1 MSVYISRPSLSGY
14 GASAVSM
21 SFDTN
26 TLVISNAYASSQT
39 GTFSTFTYTPPGSG
53 GSGNVWS
60 SAITINGTSNSN
72 FGQSASMNYDGTR
85 IAVGAPNIGKV
96 YIYDWNG
103 SGWSNYSNIIQCP
116 VTTSSNNFGYS
127 VSLSPDLGDRVAIGA
142 PGINTAYVYE
152 LKSNNQWTQTWL
164 HTENTLKSLITCDT
178 SVNSSGNVSVN
189 SQYNNYGFSVALSLY
204 GDFLA
209 IGAPGTDLDEVNST
223 NSDHNASPFTYNGV
237 YYDGNISYGN
247 AVGPDDA
254 DMEVVGQVG
263 FVQVYKGGLTNT
275 QSWWTSNALVG
286 QTMYGDAGTHNV
298 NFDGGSNWY
307 GTTRYWKEAW
317 SMPRMGYSVDI
328 SDDGT
333 RVVAGSPSFS
343 AEGTQ
348 NALYPG
354 KIELFDF
361 TSSLNVWTKSLSPL
375 FGATARGC
383 AGHSFKL
390 NSSNNRIVTQDL
402 SSGGFSVMDY
412 SGSAWYQN
420 GVKNSWMTSTP
431 TYGDTVLT
439 ACTITNGAL
448 IVSATPGQNNGQV
461 QFYNYLLTNTLAG
474 NTLIGG
480 YMAADEIFLGPSDN
494 SLTNAY
500 DKKISFGGTY
510 ADNSASLCTIE
521 RRVHDSSDLT
531 GASELLIR
539 HTGETES
546 DQVRLNAPELIFQVG
561 GSDTVTAH
569 MHINKEGNV
578 GIGSDLYA
586 STFLTSTGEHWKSR
600 SYCTAGVDISKDVQ
614 IRNKLNINYSG
625 RTALAGKDGHTLSR
639 LDTRDNELVLSE
651 WASSSQN
658 VTYSSGFRAYDFAG
672 GSSYIQ
678 GPGGSTHQKGARFGL
693 WLYLKNE
700 HSTYT
705 ANNSKGQVL
714 CALGTVPTPAPSS
727 NRFQGCS
734 LYLFYNSASDRGFR
748 FWLGESNRYY
758 VHQMDLEKGRWY
770 CIDVKFP
777 GQYTAGTTTSL
788 QPKFYDGVGNGGEG
802 TTNAPNS
809 IADTSNTMLLLV
821 DSVGKNLSVSGSG
834 GASVSNGSIYAPN
847 GYWFGGNNTSSTND
861 GYGIHNA
868 YMGLMYKEGGSGHQS
883 AQPSVLFANGS
894 PPEMLAVGGD
904 ILTNGRIGIGT
915 VQPNAACHV
924 IGDFNVE
931 GEIKQN
937 NSTLIGLGSS
947 SSAGAPLQVLASTS
961 NTSPTNNG
969 ILLKQE
975 GTSGTNHA
983 IMAIQVAGANS
994 GDPFVSWD
1002 NSVTGWSM
1010 GIDSDDDKLKIANSS
1025 SELQTDTHM
1034 EFSSA
1039 GTDFKK
1045 AILANGSTGTSGQV
1059 LTSGGT
1065 GPVSWTTVSGGGG
1078 SFSGD
1083 IADYITHTGDANTY
1097 FGFPSDDTFIIK
1109 TNGTERLRANSSGNI
1124 GIGTASPGYKLDVNG
1139 DINMSSGS
1147 SLRINGVAQS
1157 FGGGG
1162 GSSLSGTNTF
1172 EWGTGVSG
1180 KETNAGK
1187 IGYSTFTSGANGAL
1201 DIVGAGTGSSNR
1213 NVRIWDYLGIGTGS
1227 PTSPLHV
1234 IGDAFFDGGNIYF
1247 NKTSGSV
1254 SKITSSSAGDD
1265 LQFYSDK
1272 WIRFIESDN
1281 NAEKLVINGN
1291 EGKIGINHST
1301 PDSCL
1306 HIASS
1311 SGQTITLDGTTRT
1324 SYIHYVRG
1332 TGHWYAVVDN
1342 NSGPN
1347 HNMYWYSNTSQS
1359 GNPIKQIFRFE
1370 NDTAGAGSNAI
1381 GTFTG
1386 QHMSSIVDV
1395 TPTNVS
1401 NCVGLIVSSNQND
1414 YMTINGGTPLKGAK
1428 NIHVNE
1434 AIPVVKIST
1443 KVQDKACFG
1452 VISSGEDSNESGREQ
1467 RTGRIVG
1474 VFHKESGDNRV
1485 YINSI
1490 GEGGVWV
1497 VNTNGNLEAGD
1508 YITTSNVS
1516 GYGMKQTSEFL
1527 ANYTVAKITM
1537 DCNFNPGQVPVKQI
1551 KKVSA
1556 TNTYYV
1562 RSTDND
1568 TCNETFYNTL
1578 DDETKALYTRDV
1590 RTEMVNDLD
1599 SNGVFQ
1605 WEDTSETELA
1615 YTIRYLDADGIET
1628 TQGNAVHI
1636 AAFVGCTYHCG

>member
-26 TLVISNAYASSQT
+26 TLVISNAQASSKT

-60 SAITINGTSNSN
+60 SAITINGTSNSE

-85 IAVGAPNIGKV
+85 IAIGAPNIGKV

-223 NSDHNASPFTYNGV
+223 NSDHNGSNFTNSV
-237 YYDGNISYGN
+237 NTSGNIEYGPH
-247 AVGPDDA
+247 VGRSDA
-254 DMEVVGQVG
+254 DMQVVGQVG

-286 QTMYGDAGTHNV
+286 QTMYGDAGTHDV
-298 NFDGGSNWY
+298 NFEGGSNWY

-317 SMPRMGYSVDI
+317 SMPRMGYTVDI

-348 NALYPG
+348 NAVYPG

-361 TSSLNVWTKSLSPL
+361 TSSLNVWTKSLSPV
-375 FGATARGC
+375 FGATAKGC

-420 GVKNSWMTSTP
+420 GVKNSWMTDTP

-448 IVSATPGQNNGQV
+448 IVSANPAQNNGQV

-578 GIGSDLYA
+578 GIGSTLYA
-586 STFLTSTGEHWKSR
+586 STYLDSTGNHWKSR
-600 SYCTAGVDISKDVQ
+600 SYCTAGVDIDKDVQ
-614 IRNKLNINYSG
+614 IRNKLNINYAG
-625 RTALAGKDGHTLSR
+625 RTALAGKDGHSLSR
-639 LDTRDNELVLSE
+639 LDTRDNELVLSD

-658 VTYSSGFRAYDFAG
+658 VTYSSGFRAYDFTG

-678 GPGGSTHQKGARFGL
+678 GPGGSTHRKGARFGL

-734 LYLFYNSASDRGFR
+734 LYLYYTSASDRGFR

-758 VHQMDLEKGRWY
+758 TCQMDLEKGRWY

-777 GQYTAGTTTSL
+777 GAYTAGTTTSL
-788 QPKFYDGVGNGGEG
+788 QPRFYDGVNDAADVGDYGALS
-802 TTNAPNS
+802 APNS
-809 IADTSNTMLLLV
+809 IVDTGNTILLLV

-834 GASVSNGSIYAPN
+834 GESVSNGSISADLSTN
-847 GYWFGGNNTSSTND
+847 GYWFGGNSTDINND

-937 NSTLIGLGSS
+937 NSRLIGLGSS

-961 NTSPTNNG
+961 NTAPTNNG
-969 ILLKQE
+969 IFLSQT
-975 GTSGTNHA
+975 GTSSTNHA
-983 IMAIQVAGANS
+983 IMAMKVNGANS

-1002 NSVTGWSM
+1002 TDVTGWSM
-1010 GIDSDDDKLKIANSS
+1010 GIDNSDSDILKIANSS
-1025 SELQTDTHM
+1025 SELHSETHM

-1045 AILANGSTGTSGQV
+1045 AILANGSTGTNGQV
-1059 LTSGGT
+1059 LTSGGSGGT
-1065 GPVSWTTVSGGGG
+1065 VSWTTVSGGGG
-1078 SFSGD
+1078 
-1083 IADYITHTGDANTY
+1083 
-1097 FGFPSDDTFIIK
+1097 
-1109 TNGTERLRANSSGNI
+1109 
-1124 GIGTASPGYKLDVNG
+1124 
-1139 DINMSSGS
+1139 
-1147 SLRINGVAQS
+1147 
-1157 FGGGG
+1157 
-1162 GSSLSGTNTF
+1162 GSSLSGSNTF

-1180 KETNAGK
+1180 KEVNAGK
-1187 IGYSTFTSGANGAL
+1187 IGYSTFSGAGYNYAL
-1201 DIVGAGTGSSNR
+1201 DIVGAGTSSSNR
-1213 NVRIWDYLGIGTGS
+1213 NVRIWDHLGIGTGS
-1227 PTSPLHV
+1227 PEAYLHVKRGGTSGESNVYIQAYSDSTGDKAALFLGTPHYNDSASQPKCAIIADAVGWSRADLHFCVETTANNGSSYRASTSNSRMMIDGISGNVGIGTTSPGATLD
-1234 IGDAFFDGGNIYF
+1234 IKAGGQLSDSI
-1247 NKTSGSV
+1247 KLSG
-1254 SKITSSSAGDD
+1254 
-1265 LQFYSDK
+1265 
-1272 WIRFIESDN
+1272 
-1281 NAEKLVINGN
+1281 
-1291 EGKIGINHST
+1291 
-1301 PDSCL
+1301 
-1306 HIASS
+1306 SS
-1311 SGQTITLDGTTRT
+1311 SGGYYIGTNSTGSQMMFSGNGYSWGMWNNAHHYDVYSGISGT
-1324 SYIHYVRG
+1324 SG
-1332 TGHWYAVVDN
+1332 TGYRDFYLN
-1342 NSGPN
+1342 YYSGGSVRLASGV
-1347 HNMYWYSNTSQS
+1347 YVTSDDR
-1359 GNPIKQIFRFE
+1359 IKTNERYITNATETLLKLKPQIY
-1370 NDTAGAGSNAI
+1370 DKGPSLGG
-1381 GTFTG
+1381 GTGETRVE
-1386 QHMSSIVDV
+1386 S
-1395 TPTNVS
+1395 
-1401 NCVGLIVSSNQND
+1401 GLIVQDIYYDAPELRHLVNYDEDAEIPDEKPYVDDDPQKDPDYSMWGTKSAGLNYEGFIAYLIKSNQEI
-1414 YMTINGGTPLKGAK
+1414 YTELQAEK
-1428 NIHVNE
+1428 
-1434 AIPVVKIST
+1434 T
-1443 KVQDKACFG
+1443 KVVTLETQVADLLA
-1452 VISSGEDSNESGREQ
+1452 
-1467 RTGRIVG
+1467 
-1474 VFHKESGDNRV
+1474 RV
-1485 YINSI
+1485 
-1490 GEGGVWV
+1490 
-1497 VNTNGNLEAGD
+1497 TALE
-1508 YITTSNVS
+1508 N
-1516 GYGMKQTSEFL
+1516 
-1527 ANYTVAKITM
+1527 N
-1537 DCNFNPGQVPVKQI
+1537 
-1551 KKVSA
+1551 
-1556 TNTYYV
+1556 
-1562 RSTDND
+1562 
-1568 TCNETFYNTL
+1568 
-1578 DDETKALYTRDV
+1578 
-1590 RTEMVNDLD
+1590 
-1599 SNGVFQ
+1599 
-1605 WEDTSETELA
+1605 
-1615 YTIRYLDADGIET
+1615 
-1628 TQGNAVHI
+1628 
-1636 AAFVGCTYHCG
+1636 

>member
-85 IAVGAPNIGKV
+85 IAIGAPNIGKV

-152 LKSNNQWTQTWL
+152 LKSNNQWTQTWK
-164 HTENTLKSLITCDT
+164 HQENTLKSLITCDT

-223 NSDHNASPFTYNGV
+223 NSDHNATPFTYNGDS
-237 YYDGNISYGN
+237 YDGNIKYGPS
-247 AVGPDDA
+247 VGPDDA

-286 QTMYGDAGTHNV
+286 QTMYGDAGTHDV
-298 NFDGGSNWY
+298 NFEGGSNYY

-317 SMPRMGYSVDI
+317 SMPRMGYTVDI

-375 FGATARGC
+375 FGATMRGC
-383 AGHSFKL
+383 TGHSFKL

-402 SSGGFSVMDY
+402 SSGGFSIMDY

-448 IVSATPGQNNGQV
+448 IVSANPAQNNGQV

-494 SLTNAY
+494 SLTNSY

-578 GIGSDLYA
+578 GIGSTLYA

-600 SYCTAGVDISKDVQ
+600 SYCTAGVDIDKDVQ

-658 VTYSSGFRAYDFAG
+658 VTLSPGFRAYEFTG
-672 GSSYIQ
+672 GNSYIQ
-678 GPGGSTHQKGARFGL
+678 APGGSTHQKGARFGL

-727 NRFQGCS
+727 NRFRGCS
-734 LYLFYNSASDRGFR
+734 LYIYYTSASDRGFR

-758 VHQMDLEKGRWY
+758 TCQMDLEKGRWY

-777 GQYTAGTTTSL
+777 GQYTGGTTTSL

-802 TTNAPNS
+802 TSNAPNS
-809 IADTSNTMLLLV
+809 IADTRNHMLLLV

-834 GASVSNGSIYAPN
+834 SASVSNGCIYAPN
-847 GYWFGGNNTSSTND
+847 GYWFGGNNTNSSDD

-868 YMGLMYKEGGSGHQS
+868 YMGLMYKVGGSGHQS
-883 AQPSVLFANGS
+883 AQPSVLLANGS

-969 ILLKQE
+969 IFLSQT
-975 GTSGTNHA
+975 GTSSTNHA
-983 IMAIQVAGANS
+983 IMAMKVNGANS

-1002 NSVTGWSM
+1002 TDVTGWCM
-1010 GIDSDDDKLKIANSS
+1010 GIDNSDSDILKIANSKDS
-1025 SELQTDTHM
+1025 LQTDTHM

-1039 GTDFKK
+1039 GTDFLKP
-1045 AILANGSTGTSGQV
+1045 ILANGSSGTNGQV
-1059 LTSGGT
+1059 LTSGGSGGT
-1065 GPVSWTTVSGGGG
+1065 VSWTTVSGGGG
-1078 SFSGD
+1078 S
-1083 IADYITHTGDANTY
+1083 
-1097 FGFPSDDTFIIK
+1097 
-1109 TNGTERLRANSSGNI
+1109 
-1124 GIGTASPGYKLDVNG
+1124 
-1139 DINMSSGS
+1139 
-1147 SLRINGVAQS
+1147 
-1157 FGGGG
+1157 
-1162 GSSLSGTNTF
+1162 SSLSGSNTF

-1180 KETNAGK
+1180 KEVNAGK
-1187 IGYSTFTSGANGAL
+1187 IGYSTFSGAGYNYAL
-1201 DIVGAGTGSSNR
+1201 DIVGAGTSSTNR
-1213 NVRIWDYLGIGTGS
+1213 NVRIYDNIGIGTSSPEAYLHVKREGS
-1227 PTSPLHV
+1227 SGESNVYIQAYSDSTGDRAALFLGTPHYNSTTAQPKCAIIADAVGWSRANLHFCLEGTASNGSSYRASTSNSRMMIDGISGNVGIGTTSPLAPLDV
-1234 IGDAFFDGGNIYF
+1234 NG
-1247 NKTSGSV
+1247 
-1254 SKITSSSAGDD
+1254 SSST
-1265 LQFYSDK
+1265 FYSYAV
-1272 WIRFIESDN
+1272 RNFFR
-1281 NAEKLVINGN
+1281 G
-1291 EGKIGINHST
+1291 
-1301 PDSCL
+1301 
-1306 HIASS
+1306 ASS
-1311 SGQTITLDGTTRT
+1311 NFTGSTGTWNGFGIRASG
-1324 SYIHYVRG
+1324 
-1332 TGHWYAVVDN
+1332 
-1342 NSGPN
+1342 
-1347 HNMYWYSNTSQS
+1347 
-1359 GNPIKQIFRFE
+1359 
-1370 NDTAGAGSNAI
+1370 AI
-1381 GTFTG
+1381 GTDTYFVAHTG
-1386 QHMSSIVDV
+1386 TWGSSDSRIKTNINDV
-1395 TPTNVS
+1395 TDASALEKLRLLEPKTYKYINTKEQGNATVYGFIAQEVSNVFPEAVMDSVNTVPNIYELSNVS
-1401 NCVGLIVSSNQND
+1401 
-1414 YMTINGGTPLKGAK
+1414 
-1428 NIHVNE
+1428 
-1434 AIPVVKIST
+1434 
-1443 KVQDKACFG
+1443 
-1452 VISSGEDSNESGREQ
+1452 DSNVI
-1467 RTGRIVG
+1467 T
-1474 VFHKESGDNRV
+1474 FTNF
-1485 YINSI
+1485 
-1490 GEGGVWV
+1490 
-1497 VNTNGNLEAGD
+1497 NTSDLL
-1508 YITTSNVS
+1508 TSNVTSTIQVKSVYDKIERLTLDTVINSKSIRVKEDLTNIIGSIDDTGNIVS
-1516 GYGMKQTSEFL
+1516 GNQVFVMGQE
-1527 ANYTVAKITM
+1527 V
-1537 DCNFNPGQVPVKQI
+1537 DNFNIVKKEYIFTIATAALQEVDRQLQAE
-1551 KKVSA
+1551 KTKVS
-1556 TNTYYV
+1556 TL
-1562 RSTDND
+1562 
-1568 TCNETFYNTL
+1568 ETQVADLLARVT
-1578 DDETKALYTRDV
+1578 AL
-1590 RTEMVNDLD
+1590 E
-1599 SNGVFQ
+1599 
-1605 WEDTSETELA
+1605 
-1615 YTIRYLDADGIET
+1615 
-1628 TQGNAVHI
+1628 NA
-1636 AAFVGCTYHCG
+1636 

>member
-85 IAVGAPNIGKV
+85 IAIGAPNIGKV

-152 LKSNNQWTQTWL
+152 LKSNNQWTQTWK
-164 HTENTLKSLITCDT
+164 HQENTLKSLITCDT

-223 NSDHNASPFTYNGV
+223 NSDHNATPFTYNGDS
-237 YYDGNISYGN
+237 YDGNIKYGPS
-247 AVGPDDA
+247 VGPDDD
-254 DMEVVGQVG
+254 DMKVVGQVG

-286 QTMYGDAGTHNV
+286 QTMYGDAGTHDV
-298 NFDGGSNWY
+298 NFEGGSNYY

-317 SMPRMGYSVDI
+317 SMPRMGYTVDI

-375 FGATARGC
+375 FGATMRGC
-383 AGHSFKL
+383 TGHSFKL

-402 SSGGFSVMDY
+402 SSGGFSIMDY

-448 IVSATPGQNNGQV
+448 IVSANPAQNNGQV

-494 SLTNAY
+494 SLTNTY

-578 GIGSDLYA
+578 GIGSTLYA

-600 SYCTAGVDISKDVQ
+600 SYCTAGVDIDKDVQ

-651 WASSSQN
+651 WALSSQN
-658 VTYSSGFRAYDFAG
+658 VSLSPGFRAYDFAG
-672 GSSYIQ
+672 GNSYIQ
-678 GPGGSTHQKGARFGL
+678 GPGGSTHRKGARFGL

-727 NRFQGCS
+727 NRFRGCS
-734 LYLFYNSASDRGFR
+734 LYIYYTSASDRGFR

-758 VHQMDLEKGRWY
+758 TCQMDLEKGRWY

-777 GQYTAGTTTSL
+777 GAYTAGTTTSL
-788 QPKFYDGVGNGGEG
+788 QPRFYDGVNDAADVGDYGALS
-802 TTNAPNS
+802 APNS
-809 IADTSNTMLLLV
+809 IVDTGNTMLLLV

-834 GASVSNGSIYAPN
+834 GESVSNGAISDDLSTN
-847 GYWFGGNNTSSTND
+847 GYWFGGNSIDTNND

-937 NSTLIGLGSS
+937 NSRLIGLGSS

-969 ILLKQE
+969 IFLSQT
-975 GTSGTNHA
+975 GTSSTNHA
-983 IMAIQVAGANS
+983 IMAMKVNGTNS

-1002 NSVTGWSM
+1002 TDVTGWSM
-1010 GIDSDDDKLKIANSS
+1010 GIDNSDNDKLKIANSKDAVS
-1025 SELQTDTHM
+1025 TDTEM
-1034 EFSSA
+1034 
-1039 GTDFKK
+1039 TID
-1045 AILANGSTGTSGQV
+1045 
-1059 LTSGGT
+1059 
-1065 GPVSWTTVSGGGG
+1065 
-1078 SFSGD
+1078 
-1083 IADYITHTGDANTY
+1083 
-1097 FGFPSDDTFIIK
+1097 
-1109 TNGTERLRANSSGNI
+1109 TNGKV
-1124 GIGTASPGYKLDVNG
+1124 GIGTTTPAYLLDVNG

-1147 SLRINGVAQS
+1147 SLRIDGVAQS

-1162 GSSLSGTNTF
+1162 GSFNGDIADYITHDGDSDTYFGFPGSNQFVLRTGGIDRLNIDSSGRTLIPTYITHTGDTDTFFGFPSGDTFKIATGGTDRFRIDSGGEVSIGNDTDIGSGHKMTVIGGSTGNDNGYADLVITNQN
-1172 EWGTGVSG
+1172 ENNNARLLLGTPYN
-1180 KETNAGK
+1180 TNSSSAFKAAIIAEGAGSSSRCDLHFCLENTSSNTPNADISDSK
-1187 IGYSTFTSGANGAL
+1187 MVIKYSTG
-1201 DIVGAGTGSSNR
+1201 
-1213 NVRIWDYLGIGTGS
+1213 NVGIGT
-1227 PTSPLHV
+1227 TSPAHKFHV
-1234 IGDAFFDGGNIYF
+1234 VGDIYASGNVTAYSDVRDKK
-1247 NKTSGSV
+1247 NLKTIEDPV
-1254 SKITSSSAGDD
+1254 SKI
-1265 LQFYSDK
+1265 
-1272 WIRFIESDN
+1272 
-1281 NAEKLVINGN
+1281 EKINGYTY
-1291 EGKIGINHST
+1291 EKDGIAYT
-1301 PDSCL
+1301 GLVAQELLEVLPE
-1306 HIASS
+1306 AV
-1311 SGQTITLDGTTRT
+1311 SG
-1324 SYIHYVRG
+1324 SE
-1332 TGHWYAVVDN
+1332 
-1342 NSGPN
+1342 
-1347 HNMYWYSNTSQS
+1347 
-1359 GNPIKQIFRFE
+1359 K
-1370 NDTAGAGSNAI
+1370 
-1381 GTFTG
+1381 
-1386 QHMSSIVDV
+1386 
-1395 TPTNVS
+1395 
-1401 NCVGLIVSSNQND
+1401 
-1414 YMTINGGTPLKGAK
+1414 
-1428 NIHVNE
+1428 
-1434 AIPVVKIST
+1434 
-1443 KVQDKACFG
+1443 
-1452 VISSGEDSNESGREQ
+1452 
-1467 RTGRIVG
+1467 
-1474 VFHKESGDNRV
+1474 
-1485 YINSI
+1485 
-1490 GEGGVWV
+1490 
-1497 VNTNGNLEAGD
+1497 
-1508 YITTSNVS
+1508 S
-1516 GYGMKQTSEFL
+1516 GYGIAYGNIAGMFVEAIKELNS
-1527 ANYTVAKITM
+1527 KIKELE
-1537 DCNFNPGQVPVKQI
+1537 NKLNQI
-1551 KKVSA
+1551 V
-1556 TNTYYV
+1556 
-1562 RSTDND
+1562 
-1568 TCNETFYNTL
+1568 
-1578 DDETKALYTRDV
+1578 
-1590 RTEMVNDLD
+1590 
-1599 SNGVFQ
+1599 
-1605 WEDTSETELA
+1605 
-1615 YTIRYLDADGIET
+1615 
-1628 TQGNAVHI
+1628 
-1636 AAFVGCTYHCG
+1636 

>member
-60 SAITINGTSNSN
+60 SAITINGTSNSK

-85 IAVGAPNIGKV
+85 IAIGAPNIGKV

-223 NSDHNASPFTYNGV
+223 NSDHNGSNFTNSV
-237 YYDGNISYGN
+237 NTSGNIEYGPH
-247 AVGPDDA
+247 VGADDA

-286 QTMYGDAGTHNV
+286 QTMYGDAGTHDV
-298 NFDGGSNWY
+298 NFEGGSNYY

-317 SMPRMGYSVDI
+317 SMPRMGYTVDI

-375 FGATARGC
+375 FGATMRGC
-383 AGHSFKL
+383 TGHSFKL

-402 SSGGFSVMDY
+402 SSGGFSIMDY

-448 IVSATPGQNNGQV
+448 IVSANPGQNNGQV

-494 SLTNAY
+494 SLTNTY

-578 GIGSDLYA
+578 GIGSTLYA
-586 STFLTSTGEHWKSR
+586 STYLDSTGNHWKSR
-600 SYCTAGVDISKDVQ
+600 SYCTAGVDIDKDVQ
-614 IRNKLNINYSG
+614 IRNKLNINYAG
-625 RTALAGKDGHTLSR
+625 RTALAGKDGHSLSR
-639 LDTRDNELVLSE
+639 LNTRDNELVLSE
-651 WASSSQN
+651 WASSSQY
-658 VTYSSGFRAYDFAG
+658 VTYSSGFRAYDFTG
-672 GSSYIQ
+672 GRSYIQ

-714 CALGTVPTPAPSS
+714 CALGTIPTPAPTG

-734 LYLFYNSASDRGFR
+734 LYLYYTSASDRGFR

-758 VHQMDLEKGRWY
+758 TCQMDLEKGRWY

-777 GQYTAGTTTSL
+777 GQYIGGTTTSL

-802 TTNAPNS
+802 TSNAPNS
-809 IADTSNTMLLLV
+809 IADTRNHMLLLV

-834 GASVSNGSIYAPN
+834 SASVSNGCIYAPN
-847 GYWFGGNNTSSTND
+847 GYWFGGNNISSTND

-883 AQPSVLFANGS
+883 AQPSVLLANGS

-937 NSTLIGLGSS
+937 NSTLIGLGST

-961 NTSPTNNG
+961 NTAPTNNG
-969 ILLKQE
+969 IFLSQT

-983 IMAIQVAGANS
+983 IMAMKVNGANS

-1002 NSVTGWSM
+1002 TDVTGWSM
-1010 GIDSDDDKLKIANSS
+1010 GIDNGQNAKLKIANSKDS
-1025 SELQTDTHM
+1025 LSTDTHM
-1034 EFSSA
+1034 EFSSS

-1045 AILANGSTGTSGQV
+1045 AILANGSAGTNGQV
-1059 LTSGGT
+1059 LTSSGPNGT
-1065 GPVSWTTVSGGGG
+1065 VSWTTVSGGGG
-1078 SFSGD
+1078 
-1083 IADYITHTGDANTY
+1083 
-1097 FGFPSDDTFIIK
+1097 
-1109 TNGTERLRANSSGNI
+1109 
-1124 GIGTASPGYKLDVNG
+1124 
-1139 DINMSSGS
+1139 GS
-1147 SLRINGVAQS
+1147 
-1157 FGGGG
+1157 
-1162 GSSLSGTNTF
+1162 
-1172 EWGTGVSG
+1172 
-1180 KETNAGK
+1180 
-1187 IGYSTFTSGANGAL
+1187 
-1201 DIVGAGTGSSNR
+1201 
-1213 NVRIWDYLGIGTGS
+1213 NVWT
-1227 PTSPLHV
+1227 
-1234 IGDAFFDGGNIYF
+1234 
-1247 NKTSGSV
+1247 TSGSDV
-1254 SKITSSSAGDD
+1254 
-1265 LQFYSDK
+1265 Y
-1272 WIRFIESDN
+1272 R
-1281 NAEKLVINGN
+1281 
-1291 EGKIGINHST
+1291 
-1301 PDSCL
+1301 
-1306 HIASS
+1306 S
-1311 SGQTITLDGTTRT
+1311 SGKVGIG
-1324 SYIHYVRG
+1324 
-1332 TGHWYAVVDN
+1332 
-1342 NSGPN
+1342 
-1347 HNMYWYSNTSQS
+1347 NTSQNAELDVTGTIHCNSIQTGTSQYEKHLVKGNLIKLYFTSTYTSSPVDQADMDVYFETESS
-1359 GNPIKQIFRFE
+1359 GTKSLSRPRHTAASSDNSFGEIFE
-1370 NDTAGAGSNAI
+1370 GYLKVTTAG
-1381 GTFTG
+1381 THYF
-1386 QHMSSIVDV
+1386 
-1395 TPTNVS
+1395 
-1401 NCVGLIVSSNQND
+1401 GLNSDDASD
-1414 YMTINGGTPLKGAK
+1414 MYINGIQVAYWYGGHGHNGT
-1428 NIHVNE
+1428 
-1434 AIPVVKIST
+1434 
-1443 KVQDKACFG
+1443 
-1452 VISSGEDSNESGREQ
+1452 
-1467 RTGRIVG
+1467 
-1474 VFHKESGDNRV
+1474 
-1485 YINSI
+1485 
-1490 GEGGVWV
+1490 
-1497 VNTNGNLEAGD
+1497 
-1508 YITTSNVS
+1508 ITTPGGTQGSIYLKTGYHKIFVRFQENS
-1516 GYGMKQTSEFL
+1516 GGEALFSLWKEPGDSSWSEIP
-1527 ANYTVAKITM
+1527 ANN
-1537 DCNFNPGQVPVKQI
+1537 C
-1551 KKVSA
+1551 
-1556 TNTYYV
+1556 
-1562 RSTDND
+1562 
-1568 TCNETFYNTL
+1568 FY
-1578 DDETKALYTRDV
+1578 DH
-1590 RTEMVNDLD
+1590 
-1599 SNGVFQ
+1599 
-1605 WEDTSETELA
+1605 
-1615 YTIRYLDADGIET
+1615 IRY
-1628 TQGNAVHI
+1628 H
-1636 AAFVGCTYHCG
+1636 

>member
-26 TLVISNAYASSQT
+26 TLLISNAQASSKT

-60 SAITINGTSNSN
+60 SAITINGTSNSE

-116 VTTSSNNFGYS
+116 VTTSSNSFGFS

-152 LKSNNQWTQTWL
+152 LKSNNQWTQTWK
-164 HTENTLKSLITCDT
+164 HQENTLKSLITCDT

-189 SQYNNYGFSVALSLY
+189 SQYNNYGYSVALSLY

-223 NSDHNASPFTYNGV
+223 NSNHNASPFTYNGT

-247 AVGPDDA
+247 DVGPDDP

-286 QTMYGDAGTHNV
+286 QTMYGDAGTSKVDFN
-298 NFDGGSNWY
+298 GGSNWY

-317 SMPRMGYSVDI
+317 SMPRMGFSVDI
-328 SDDGT
+328 SDDGA

-343 AEGTQ
+343 MNGTQ
-348 NALYPG
+348 TALYPG

-361 TSSLNVWTKSLSPL
+361 SSSINAWVKSLSPL
-375 FGATARGC
+375 FGATSRGC

-402 SSGGFSVMDY
+402 NSGGFSVMDY

-420 GVKNSWMTSTP
+420 GVKNSWMTSAP

-439 ACTITNGAL
+439 TCTITNGAL
-448 IVSATPGQNNGQV
+448 IVSANPAQNNGQV

-494 SLTNAY
+494 SLTNSY

-546 DQVRLNAPELIFQVG
+546 DQVRLNAPELVFQVG

-569 MHINKEGNV
+569 MHINKEGNI

-586 STFLTSTGEHWKSR
+586 STFLTSTGNHWKSR
-600 SYCTAGVDISKDVQ
+600 SYCTAGVDIDKDVQ

-639 LDTRDNELVLSE
+639 LDTRDNELVLSD

-658 VTYSSGFRAYDFAG
+658 VSLSPGFRAYDFAG

-727 NRFQGCS
+727 NRYQGCS
-734 LYLFYNSASDRGFR
+734 LYLYYTSASDRGFR
-748 FWLGESNRYY
+748 FWLGEPNRYY
-758 VHQMDLEKGRWY
+758 TCQMDLEKGRWY

-777 GQYTAGTTTSL
+777 GAYTAGTTTSL
-788 QPKFYDGVGNGGEG
+788 QPRFYDGVNDAADVGDYGAD
-802 TTNAPNS
+802 NAPNS
-809 IADTSNTMLLLV
+809 IVDTGNTILLLV

-834 GASVSNGSIYAPN
+834 GESVSNGAISADLSTN
-847 GYWFGGNNTSSTND
+847 GYWFGGKSTDINND

-937 NSTLIGLGSS
+937 NSRLIGLGSS

-969 ILLKQE
+969 IFLSQT
-975 GTSGTNHA
+975 GTSSTNHA
-983 IMAIQVAGANS
+983 IMAMKVNGANS

-1002 NSVTGWSM
+1002 TDVTGWSM
-1010 GIDSDDDKLKIANSS
+1010 GIDNSDNDKLKIAKSKDAVS
-1025 SELQTDTHM
+1025 TDTEM
-1034 EFSSA
+1034 
-1039 GTDFKK
+1039 TID
-1045 AILANGSTGTSGQV
+1045 
-1059 LTSGGT
+1059 
-1065 GPVSWTTVSGGGG
+1065 
-1078 SFSGD
+1078 
-1083 IADYITHTGDANTY
+1083 
-1097 FGFPSDDTFIIK
+1097 
-1109 TNGTERLRANSSGNI
+1109 TNGKV
-1124 GIGTASPGYKLDVNG
+1124 GIGTTTPAYLLDVNG

-1147 SLRINGVAQS
+1147 SLRIDGVAQS

-1162 GSSLSGTNTF
+1162 GGSSSLSGSNTF

-1180 KETNAGK
+1180 KESNAGK
-1187 IGYSTFTSGANGAL
+1187 IGYSTFSGAGYNYAL
-1201 DIVGAGTGSSNR
+1201 DIVGAGTSSSNR
-1213 NVRIWDYLGIGTGS
+1213 NVRIYDNIGIGTSS
-1227 PTSPLHV
+1227 PEAYLHV
-1234 IGDAFFDGGNIYF
+1234 KREGS
-1247 NKTSGSV
+1247 SGESNV
-1254 SKITSSSAGDD
+1254 YIQSYSDSAGDRAA
-1265 LQFYSDK
+1265 LFLGTPHVSDSNSQPK
-1272 WIRFIESDN
+1272 CAIIADTVGWSRANLHFCLETSQNNGSAYRASTSNSRMMIDGISGNVGIGTTSPGATLDIKAGGQLSDSI
-1281 NAEKLVINGN
+1281 KLSG
-1291 EGKIGINHST
+1291 
-1301 PDSCL
+1301 
-1306 HIASS
+1306 SS
-1311 SGQTITLDGTTRT
+1311 SGGYYIGTNSSGSQMMFSGNGYSWGIWNNAHHYDVYSGISGTSPSGYRDFYLNYYSGGSVRLASHVIVTSDDRIKTNERYITNATETLLKLKPQIYDKGP
-1324 SYIHYVRG
+1324 SLGGG
-1332 TGHWYAVVDN
+1332 TGETRVE
-1342 NSGPN
+1342 S
-1347 HNMYWYSNTSQS
+1347 
-1359 GNPIKQIFRFE
+1359 
-1370 NDTAGAGSNAI
+1370 
-1381 GTFTG
+1381 
-1386 QHMSSIVDV
+1386 
-1395 TPTNVS
+1395 
-1401 NCVGLIVSSNQND
+1401 GLIVQDIYYDAPELRHLVNYDEDAEIPDEKPYVDDDPQKDPDYSMWGTKSAGLNYEGFIAYLIKSNQEI
-1414 YMTINGGTPLKGAK
+1414 YTELQAEK
-1428 NIHVNE
+1428 
-1434 AIPVVKIST
+1434 T
-1443 KVQDKACFG
+1443 KVSTLETQVADLLA
-1452 VISSGEDSNESGREQ
+1452 
-1467 RTGRIVG
+1467 
-1474 VFHKESGDNRV
+1474 RV
-1485 YINSI
+1485 
-1490 GEGGVWV
+1490 
-1497 VNTNGNLEAGD
+1497 TALE
-1508 YITTSNVS
+1508 
-1516 GYGMKQTSEFL
+1516 
-1527 ANYTVAKITM
+1527 
-1537 DCNFNPGQVPVKQI
+1537 
-1551 KKVSA
+1551 
-1556 TNTYYV
+1556 
-1562 RSTDND
+1562 
-1568 TCNETFYNTL
+1568 
-1578 DDETKALYTRDV
+1578 
-1590 RTEMVNDLD
+1590 
-1599 SNGVFQ
+1599 
-1605 WEDTSETELA
+1605 
-1615 YTIRYLDADGIET
+1615 
-1628 TQGNAVHI
+1628 NA
-1636 AAFVGCTYHCG
+1636 

>member
-85 IAVGAPNIGKV
+85 IAIGAPNIGKV

-152 LKSNNQWTQTWL
+152 LKSNNQWTQTWK
-164 HTENTLKSLITCDT
+164 HQENTLKSLITCDT

-223 NSDHNASPFTYNGV
+223 NSDHNGSNFTNSV
-237 YYDGNISYGN
+237 NTSGNIKYGPH
-247 AVGPDDA
+247 VGPDDA

-286 QTMYGDAGTHNV
+286 QTMYGDAGTHDV
-298 NFDGGSNWY
+298 NFEGGSNWY

-317 SMPRMGYSVDI
+317 SMPRMGYTVDI

-333 RVVAGSPSFS
+333 RVVTGSPSFC

-383 AGHSFKL
+383 TGHSFKL

-402 SSGGFSVMDY
+402 SSGGFSIMDY

-448 IVSATPGQNNGQV
+448 IVSANPGQNNGQV

-494 SLTNAY
+494 SLTNTY

-521 RRVHDSSDLT
+521 RRVHNSSDLT

-578 GIGSDLYA
+578 GIGSTLYA

-600 SYCTAGVDISKDVQ
+600 SYCTAGVDIDKDVQ

-651 WASSSQN
+651 WALSSQN
-658 VTYSSGFRAYDFAG
+658 VSLSPGFRAYDFAG
-672 GSSYIQ
+672 GNSYIQ
-678 GPGGSTHQKGARFGL
+678 GPGGSTHRKGARFGL

-727 NRFQGCS
+727 NRFRGCS
-734 LYLFYNSASDRGFR
+734 LYIYYTSASDRGFR

-758 VHQMDLEKGRWY
+758 TCQMDLEKGRWY

-777 GQYTAGTTTSL
+777 GAYTAGTTTSL
-788 QPKFYDGVGNGGEG
+788 QPRFYDGVNDAADVGDYGALS
-802 TTNAPNS
+802 APNS
-809 IADTSNTMLLLV
+809 IVDTGNTMLLLV

-834 GASVSNGSIYAPN
+834 GESVSNGAISDDLSTN
-847 GYWFGGNNTSSTND
+847 GYWFGGNSIDTNND

-937 NSTLIGLGSS
+937 NSRLIGLGSS

-969 ILLKQE
+969 IFLSQT
-975 GTSGTNHA
+975 GTSSTNHA
-983 IMAIQVAGANS
+983 IMAMKVNGANS

-1002 NSVTGWSM
+1002 TDVTGWSM
-1010 GIDSDDDKLKIANSS
+1010 GIDNSDSDILKIANSKDS
-1025 SELQTDTHM
+1025 LQTDTHM
-1034 EFSSA
+1034 EFSSS
-1039 GTDFKK
+1039 GTDFLKP
-1045 AILANGSTGTSGQV
+1045 ILANGSSGTNGQV
-1059 LTSGGT
+1059 LTSGGSGGT
-1065 GPVSWTTVSGGGG
+1065 VSWTTVSGGGG
-1078 SFSGD
+1078 SSPWTTSGSD
-1083 IADYITHTGDANTY
+1083 IY
-1097 FGFPSDDTFIIK
+1097 
-1109 TNGTERLRANSSGNI
+1109 RSSGKV
-1124 GIGTASPGYKLDVNG
+1124 GIGTTSPNAELDVDGHIHCNS
-1139 DINMSSGS
+1139 I
-1147 SLRINGVAQS
+1147 Q
-1157 FGGGG
+1157 
-1162 GSSLSGTNTF
+1162 
-1172 EWGTGVSG
+1172 TGLARYEKHLVKG
-1180 KETNAGK
+1180 NLIKLYFTNAGSSTPTTQSEMDTYFEILSSGTK
-1187 IGYSTFTSGANGAL
+1187 SLSRPQHTAASLDTTFAETFEGYLKVTT
-1201 DIVGAGTGSSNR
+1201 AGTHHFGLNS
-1213 NVRIWDYLGIGTGS
+1213 D
-1227 PTSPLHV
+1227 
-1234 IGDAFFDGGNIYF
+1234 DA
-1247 NKTSGSV
+1247 
-1254 SKITSSSAGDD
+1254 
-1265 LQFYSDK
+1265 SDMY
-1272 WIRFIESDN
+1272 
-1281 NAEKLVINGN
+1281 ING
-1291 EGKIGINHST
+1291 IQV
-1301 PDSCL
+1301 
-1306 HIASS
+1306 A
-1311 SGQTITLDGTTRT
+1311 
-1324 SYIHYVRG
+1324 
-1332 TGHWYAVVDN
+1332 
-1342 NSGPN
+1342 
-1347 HNMYWYSNTSQS
+1347 YWYSGHGHN
-1359 GNPIKQIFRFE
+1359 
-1370 NDTAGAGSNAI
+1370 
-1381 GTFTG
+1381 
-1386 QHMSSIVDV
+1386 V
-1395 TPTNVS
+1395 TLTTP
-1401 NCVGLIVSSNQND
+1401 
-1414 YMTINGGTPLKGAK
+1414 GGTTGSIYLKTGYHK
-1428 NIHVNE
+1428 IFVRFQEKSGGE
-1434 AIPVVKIST
+1434 ALYSLWREPNGSGGLTNWDHIPT
-1443 KVQDKACFG
+1443 DNCF
-1452 VISSGEDSNESGREQ
+1452 
-1467 RTGRIVG
+1467 
-1474 VFHKESGDNRV
+1474 
-1485 YINSI
+1485 Y
-1490 GEGGVWV
+1490 
-1497 VNTNGNLEAGD
+1497 D
-1508 YITTSNVS
+1508 YIR
-1516 GYGMKQTSEFL
+1516 
-1527 ANYTVAKITM
+1527 AN
-1537 DCNFNPGQVPVKQI
+1537 
-1551 KKVSA
+1551 
-1556 TNTYYV
+1556 
-1562 RSTDND
+1562 
-1568 TCNETFYNTL
+1568 
-1578 DDETKALYTRDV
+1578 
-1590 RTEMVNDLD
+1590 
-1599 SNGVFQ
+1599 
-1605 WEDTSETELA
+1605 
-1615 YTIRYLDADGIET
+1615 
-1628 TQGNAVHI
+1628 
-1636 AAFVGCTYHCG
+1636 